1 MVTCASE
8 QGRVGWC
15 DSMPFDPKKVCDQ
28 LHEAQIH
35 FWEELYRT
43 AKSRENRNIVVA
55 SGQGA
60 HRRSLL
66 SDTSLVGPL
75 RELTLK
81 VQFHSRLSHQKSS
94 NKS

>member
-15 DSMPFDPKKVCDQ
+15 DSMPFDPKKVCDRP
-28 LHEAQIH
+28 HEAQIH

-66 SDTSLVGPL
+66 SDTSLVGLL
-75 RELTLK
+75 RGKTRECNFTLG
-81 VQFHSRLSHQKSS
+81 
-94 NKS
+94 